1 MSNIF
6 AGVTKYAGKW
16 EVVKHEKLDAE
27 DIAELEPTATIVKST
42 WGKSFV
48 FVTKIT
54 HYQMFIPADTEVD
67 LPIGSKV
74 PITDI
79 EIVILH
85 KEGEKDIQ
93 RVRVVEN
100 PRL

>member
-6 AGVTKYAGKW
+6 SNVVKYAGKW
-16 EVVKHEKLDAE
+16 DVVSESKLDAQ
-27 DIAELEPTATIVKST
+27 DLAELEPMATIVKST

-54 HYQMFIPADTEVD
+54 HYQMFIPADSEVE

-79 EIVILH
+79 IVVELH
-85 KEGEKDIQ
+85 KDGEKNIQ
-93 RVRVVEN
+93 RCRVEEK
-100 PRL
+100 PL

>member
-6 AGVTKYAGKW
+6 SNVVKYAGKW
-16 EVVKHEKLDAE
+16 DVVGESKLDAQ
-27 DIAELEPTATIVKST
+27 DLAELEPMATVVKST

-54 HYQMFIPADTEVD
+54 HYQMFIPADSEVD

-79 EIVILH
+79 IVVELH
-85 KEGEKDIQ
+85 KDGEKNIQ
-93 RVRVVEN
+93 RCRVEEK
-100 PRL
+100 PL

>member
-6 AGVTKYAGKW
+6 SNVVKYAGKW
-16 EVVKHEKLDAE
+16 DVVGESKLDAQ
-27 DIAELEPTATIVKST
+27 DLAELEPMATVVKST

-54 HYQMFIPADTEVD
+54 HYQMFIPADSEVE

-79 EIVILH
+79 VVVELH
-85 KEGEKDIQ
+85 KDGEKNIQ
-93 RVRVVEN
+93 RCRVEEK
-100 PRL
+100 PL

>member
-6 AGVTKYAGKW
+6 NGVVKYAGKW
-16 EVVKHEKLDAE
+16 DVVGESKLDAQ
-27 DIAELEPTATIVKST
+27 DLAELEPMATVVKST

-54 HYQMFIPADTEVD
+54 HYQMFIPADSEVE

-79 EIVILH
+79 IVVELH
-85 KEGEKDIQ
+85 KDGEKNIQ
-93 RVRVVEN
+93 RCRVEEK
-100 PRL
+100 PL

>member
-6 AGVTKYAGKW
+6 NGVIKYAGKW
-16 EVVKHEKLDAE
+16 DVVGESKLDAQ
-27 DIAELEPTATIVKST
+27 DLAELEPMATVVKST

-54 HYQMFIPADTEVD
+54 HYQMFIPADSEVD

-79 EIVILH
+79 IVVELH
-85 KEGEKDIQ
+85 KDGEKNIQ
-93 RVRVVEN
+93 RCRVEEK
-100 PRL
+100 PL

>member
-6 AGVTKYAGKW
+6 AGVQKYAGKW
-16 EVVKHEKLDAE
+16 EVVKVEKLDAE
-27 DIAELEPTATIVKST
+27 DIAELEAMATVVKST

-54 HYQMFIPADTEVD
+54 HYQMFIPADTEVE

-74 PITDI
+74 PIVDI
-79 EIVILH
+79 EIVVLH

-93 RVRVVEN
+93 RARVIE
-100 PRL
+100 RQKL

>member
-6 AGVTKYAGKW
+6 NGVIKYAGKW
-16 EVVKHEKLDAE
+16 DVVSESKLDAQ
-27 DIAELEPTATIVKST
+27 DLAELEPMATVVKST

-54 HYQMFIPADTEVD
+54 HYQMFIPADSEVD

-79 EIVILH
+79 VVVELH
-85 KEGEKDIQ
+85 KDGEKNIQ
-93 RVRVVEN
+93 RCRVEEK
-100 PRL
+100 PL

>member
-1 MSNIF
+1 MSSIF
-6 AGVTKYAGKW
+6 AGVPKYAGKW
-16 EVVKHEKLDAE
+16 EVVSQEKLDAE
-27 DIAELEPTATIVKST
+27 DLAELEPTATIVKST

-54 HYQMFIPADTEVD
+54 HYQMFIPADEAVE

-79 EIVILH
+79 EVVVLH
-85 KEGEKDIQ
+85 KEGEKDIK
-93 RVRVVEN
+93 RVRV
-100 PRL
+100 LSSQIL

>member
-6 AGVTKYAGKW
+6 NGVIKYAGKW
-16 EVVKHEKLDAE
+16 DVVGESKLDAQ
-27 DIAELEPTATIVKST
+27 DLAELEPMATVVKST

-54 HYQMFIPADTEVD
+54 HYQMFIPADSEVE

-79 EIVILH
+79 VVVELH
-85 KEGEKDIQ
+85 KDGEKNIQ
-93 RVRVVEN
+93 RCRVEEK
-100 PRL
+100 PL

>member
-6 AGVTKYAGKW
+6 SNVVKYAGKW
-16 EVVKHEKLDAE
+16 DVVGESKLDAQ
-27 DIAELEPTATIVKST
+27 DLAELEPMATVVKST

-54 HYQMFIPADTEVD
+54 HYQMFIPADSEVE

-79 EIVILH
+79 IVVELH
-85 KEGEKDIQ
+85 KDGEKNIQ
-93 RVRVVEN
+93 RCRVEEK
-100 PRL
+100 PL

>member
-6 AGVTKYAGKW
+6 SGVIKYAGKW
-16 EVVKHEKLDAE
+16 EVVNESKLDAQ
-27 DIAELEPTATIVKST
+27 DLAELEPMATIVKST

-54 HYQMFIPADTEVD
+54 HYQMFIPADSEVD

-74 PITDI
+74 PLTDI
-79 EIVILH
+79 VVVELH
-85 KEGEKDIQ
+85 KDGEKNIQ
-93 RVRVVEN
+93 RCKVEEK
-100 PRL
+100 PL

>member
-6 AGVTKYAGKW
+6 SGVIKYAGKW
-16 EVVKHEKLDAE
+16 DVVGESKLDAQ
-27 DIAELEPTATIVKST
+27 DLAELEPMATVVKST

-54 HYQMFIPADTEVD
+54 HYQMFIPADSEVD

-79 EIVILH
+79 VVVELH
-85 KEGEKDIQ
+85 KDGEKNIQ
-93 RVRVVEN
+93 RCRVEEK
-100 PRL
+100 PL

>member
-16 EVVKHEKLDAE
+16 EVVKVEKLDAE
-27 DIAELEPTATIVKST
+27 DIAELEAMATVVKST

-54 HYQMFIPADTEVD
+54 HYQMFIPADTEVE

-79 EIVILH
+79 EIAVLH

-93 RVRVVEN
+93 RARVIE
-100 PRL
+100 RQKL

>member
-6 AGVTKYAGKW
+6 AGVQKYAGKW
-16 EVVKHEKLDAE
+16 EVVKVEKLDAE
-27 DIAELEPTATIVKST
+27 DIAELEAMATVVKST

-54 HYQMFIPADTEVD
+54 HYQMFIPADTELE

-79 EIVILH
+79 EIAVLH

-93 RVRVVEN
+93 RARVIE
-100 PRL
+100 RQKL

>member
-6 AGVTKYAGKW
+6 AAVPKYAGKW
-16 EVVKHEKLDAE
+16 EVVKVEKLDAE
-27 DIAELEPTATIVKST
+27 DIAELEAMATLVKST

-79 EIVILH
+79 EIAVLH

-93 RVRVVEN
+93 RARVIE
-100 PRL
+100 RQKL

>member
-6 AGVTKYAGKW
+6 SNVVKYAGKW
-16 EVVKHEKLDAE
+16 DVVGESKLDAQ
-27 DIAELEPTATIVKST
+27 DLAELEPMATVVKST

-54 HYQMFIPADTEVD
+54 HYQMFIPADSEVD

-79 EIVILH
+79 IVVELH
-85 KEGEKDIQ
+85 KDGEKNIQ
-93 RVRVVEN
+93 RCRVDEK
-100 PRL
+100 PL

>member
-6 AGVTKYAGKW
+6 SNVVKYAGKW
-16 EVVKHEKLDAE
+16 DVVGESKLDTQ
-27 DIAELEPTATIVKST
+27 DLAELEPMATVVKST

-54 HYQMFIPADTEVD
+54 HYQMFIPADSEVD

-79 EIVILH
+79 IVVELH
-85 KEGEKDIQ
+85 KDGEKNIQ
-93 RVRVVEN
+93 RCRVEER
-100 PRL
+100 PL

>member
-6 AGVTKYAGKW
+6 AGVQKYAGKW
-16 EVVKHEKLDAE
+16 EVVKVEKLDAE
-27 DIAELEPTATIVKST
+27 DIAELEAMATVVKST

-54 HYQMFIPADTEVD
+54 HYQMFIPADTEVE

-79 EIVILH
+79 EIAVLH

-93 RVRVVEN
+93 RARVIE
-100 PRL
+100 RQKL

>member
-6 AGVTKYAGKW
+6 NGVIKYAGKW
-16 EVVKHEKLDAE
+16 DVVGESKLDAQ
-27 DIAELEPTATIVKST
+27 DLAELEPMATVVKST

-54 HYQMFIPADTEVD
+54 HYQMFIPADSEVD

-79 EIVILH
+79 VVVELH
-85 KEGEKDIQ
+85 KDGEKNIQ
-93 RVRVVEN
+93 RCRVEEK
-100 PRL
+100 PL

>member
-6 AGVTKYAGKW
+6 NGVIKYAGKW
-16 EVVKHEKLDAE
+16 DVVGESKLDAQ
-27 DIAELEPTATIVKST
+27 DLAELEPMATVVKST

-54 HYQMFIPADTEVD
+54 HYQMFIPADSAVD

-79 EIVILH
+79 VVVELH
-85 KEGEKDIQ
+85 KDGEKNIQ
-93 RVRVVEN
+93 RCRVEEK
-100 PRL
+100 PL

>member
-6 AGVTKYAGKW
+6 NGVIKYAGKW
-16 EVVKHEKLDAE
+16 DVVGESKLDAQ
-27 DIAELEPTATIVKST
+27 DLAELEPMATVVKST

-54 HYQMFIPADTEVD
+54 HYQMFIPADSEVD
-67 LPIGSKV
+67 LPIGSNV

-79 EIVILH
+79 IVVELH
-85 KEGEKDIQ
+85 KDGEKNIQ
-93 RVRVVEN
+93 RCRVEEK
-100 PRL
+100 PL

>member
-6 AGVTKYAGKW
+6 NGVIKYAGKW
-16 EVVKHEKLDAE
+16 DVVGESKLDAQ
-27 DIAELEPTATIVKST
+27 DLAELEPMATVVKST

-54 HYQMFIPADTEVD
+54 HYQMFIPADSGVD

-79 EIVILH
+79 IVVELH
-85 KEGEKDIQ
+85 KDGEKNIQ
-93 RVRVVEN
+93 RCRVEEK
-100 PRL
+100 PL

>member
-6 AGVTKYAGKW
+6 NGVIKYAGKW
-16 EVVKHEKLDAE
+16 EVVKQEKFDAE
-27 DIAELEPTATIVKST
+27 DIAELEAMATVVKST

-54 HYQMFIPADTEVD
+54 HYQMFIPLDPEV
-67 LPIGSKV
+67 
-74 PITDI
+74 
-79 EIVILH
+79 ELH
-85 KEGEKDIQ
+85 KDGEKNIQ
-93 RVRVVEN
+93 RCRVEEK

>member
-6 AGVTKYAGKW
+6 AGLTKYAGKW
-16 EVVKHEKLDAE
+16 EVVKVEKLDAE
-27 DIAELEPTATIVKST
+27 DIAELEAMATVVKST

-54 HYQMFIPADTEVD
+54 HYQMFIPADTEVE

-79 EIVILH
+79 EIAVLH

-93 RVRVVEN
+93 RARVIE
-100 PRL
+100 RQKL

>member
-6 AGVTKYAGKW
+6 NGVIKYAGKW
-16 EVVKHEKLDAE
+16 DVVGESKLDAQ
-27 DIAELEPTATIVKST
+27 DLAELEPMATVVKST

-54 HYQMFIPADTEVD
+54 HYQMFIPAGSEVD

-79 EIVILH
+79 VVVELH
-85 KEGEKDIQ
+85 KDGEKNIQ
-93 RVRVVEN
+93 RCRVEEK
-100 PRL
+100 PL

>member
-6 AGVTKYAGKW
+6 SNVVKYAGKW
-16 EVVKHEKLDAE
+16 DVVGESKLDAQ
-27 DIAELEPTATIVKST
+27 DLAELEPMATVVKST

-54 HYQMFIPADTEVD
+54 HYQMFIPADSAVD

-79 EIVILH
+79 VVVELH
-85 KEGEKDIQ
+85 KDGEKNIQ
-93 RVRVVEN
+93 RCRVEEK
-100 PRL
+100 PL

>member
-6 AGVTKYAGKW
+6 SNVVKYAGKW
-16 EVVKHEKLDAE
+16 DVVGESKLDTQ
-27 DIAELEPTATIVKST
+27 DLAELEPMATVVKST

-48 FVTKIT
+48 FVTKVT
-54 HYQMFIPADTEVD
+54 HYQMFIPADSEVD

-79 EIVILH
+79 IVVELH
-85 KEGEKDIQ
+85 KDGEKNIQ
-93 RVRVVEN
+93 RCRVEER
-100 PRL
+100 PL

>member
-6 AGVTKYAGKW
+6 SNVVKYAGKW
-16 EVVKHEKLDAE
+16 DVVGESKLDAQ
-27 DIAELEPTATIVKST
+27 DLAELEPMATVVKST

-54 HYQMFIPADTEVD
+54 HYQMFIPADSEVD

-79 EIVILH
+79 IVVELH
-85 KEGEKDIQ
+85 KDGEKDIQ
-93 RVRVVEN
+93 RCRVEEK
-100 PRL
+100 PL

>member
-6 AGVTKYAGKW
+6 NSVIKYAGKW
-16 EVVKHEKLDAE
+16 EVVKQEKFDAE
-27 DIAELEPTATIVKST
+27 DIAELEAMATVVKST

-54 HYQMFIPADTEVD
+54 HYQMFIPLDPEVE

-79 EIVILH
+79 IVVELH
-85 KEGEKDIQ
+85 KDGEKNIQ
-93 RVRVVEN
+93 RCRVEEK

>member
-1 MSNIF
+1 MSNLF
-6 AGVTKYAGKW
+6 SGVQKYAGKW
-16 EVVKHEKLDAE
+16 EVVSTSRLDDE
-27 DIAELEPTATIVKST
+27 DIAELEAMATIVKST

-54 HYQMFIPADTEVD
+54 HYQMFIPADTAVE

-79 EIVILH
+79 EISILH
-85 KEGEKDIQ
+85 KEGEKDIK
-93 RVRVVEN
+93 RARIIE
-100 PRL
+100 RARI